1 MGKTILSRTLY
12 EALRLMARRTNKIQ
26 QLERKL
32 DRYNHIME
40 LVRTIVP
47 IAVLCIQILILYKL
61 SK

>member
-1 MGKTILSRTLY
+1 LGKTILSRTLY

-47 IAVLCIQILILYKL
+47 VAVLCIQILILYKL
-61 SK
+61 GK

>member
-61 SK
+61 GK

>member
-1 MGKTILSRTLY
+1 MGETILSRTLY

-47 IAVLCIQILILYKL
+47 VAVLFIQILILYKL
-61 SK
+61 GK

>member
-1 MGKTILSRTLY
+1 MGETILSRTLY

-47 IAVLCIQILILYKL
+47 VAVLCIQVLILYKL
-61 SK
+61 GK

>member
-1 MGKTILSRTLY
+1 LGETILSRTLY

-61 SK
+61 GK

>member
-12 EALRLMARRTNKIQ
+12 EALRLMVRRTNKIQ

-47 IAVLCIQILILYKL
+47 VAVLIIQILILYKL
-61 SK
+61 GK

>member
-1 MGKTILSRTLY
+1 LGETILSRTLY

-47 IAVLCIQILILYKL
+47 VAVLCIQVLILYKL
-61 SK
+61 GK

>member
-1 MGKTILSRTLY
+1 LGKTILSRTLY

-61 SK
+61 GK

>member
-12 EALRLMARRTNKIQ
+12 EALRLMRKKDTIQ
-26 QLERKL
+26 KLEKKL

-47 IAVLCIQILILYKL
+47 VAVLFIQILILYKL
-61 SK
+61 GK